1 MDFRKHFPQVEFLK
15 QKSQVY
21 LDSAATSLKLQC
33 VPDTLKQLY
42 EQQVSNV
49 HRGDHYLSTQLTTR
63 YERVRD
69 LVRKWISAA
78 KVEEV
83 IFTKSATE
91 GINFLA
97 TCLGDSLKE
106 GDEILLTQMEHHSN
120 LLPWQALA
128 KRRNLR
134 LKFLPVDDVGEL
146 VLSELDNLVSDRTKI
161 FSFVYYSNVLG
172 TCNPVEKL
180 VAWARKRGVLTVVD
194 AAQAMTV
201 EPVDVQKIGCDCLVF
216 SGHKLFAPEGVG
228 VLYAREEVMQNI
240 QPYQLGGGMVS
251 DVDELSAVW
260 ADVPHRFEAGT
271 PAIGAVLALGAVL
284 EFLNQNC
291 SLEETKSKST
301 ALLHYAETELKSIEG
316 LRIIGR
322 SSSRVNILSFII
334 DGLHC
339 SDLGQLISQAGA
351 AVRAGHHCCLPLMKR
366 YGLPS
371 GVVRASFSIYNNE
384 EDIQLLVHAVRKAKN
399 ILDGA

>member
-1 MDFRKHFPQVEFLK
+1 MKYFPQVEFLK
-15 QKSQVY
+15 KKNQVY
-21 LDSAATSLKLQC
+21 LDSAATTLKLQC
-33 VPDTLKQLY
+33 VPDTLKLLY
-42 EQQVSNV
+42 EQQVANV
-49 HRGDHYLSTQLTTR
+49 HRGDHYLSTQLTAR

-69 LVRKWISAA
+69 LVREWINAV

-128 KRRNLR
+128 KHCNVR
-134 LKFLPVDDVGEL
+134 LKFLPVDDTGEL

-172 TCNPVEKL
+172 TRNPVEKL
-180 VAWARKRGVLTVVD
+180 VAWARKRGILTVVD

-201 EPVDVQKIGCDCLVF
+201 ESVDVQKIGCDFLVF

-228 VLYAREEVMQNI
+228 VLYAREEVMKNMR
-240 QPYQLGGGMVS
+240 PYQLGGGMVS

-284 EFLNQNC
+284 EFLKQNF
-291 SLEETKSKST
+291 SLEEIKNHSA
-301 ALLHYAETELKSIEG
+301 ALLHYAEAELKGIEG
-316 LRIIGR
+316 VRIVGQ
-322 SSSRVNILSFII
+322 SPSRVNILSFIV
-334 DGLHC
+334 DNFHC
-339 SDLGQLISQAGA
+339 SDLGLLISQAGA

-366 YGLPS
+366 YGLLS

-384 EDIQLLVHAVRKAKN
+384 EDVRLLIHAVRKAKN
-399 ILDGA
+399 ILEGD